1 MTIRVTSTGQFG
13 FEAGF
18 EQLFRRHSTAV
29 HRYACKALRGETH
42 QAEEIVQEVF
52 LAVWKQYARDF
63 AGKPDQ
69 QALQLIMK
77 IAARR
82 VIDLHRQRTARPSQP
97 SADLDDAILAIRAD
111 PSGGNPVERILSDD
125 AVKRFWFGL
134 TRELTDAEY
143 QVALMVWELELP
155 VKDVADILAVSVS
168 TVWSH
173 KSRARSK
180 IEKIMQHNRNQI
192 EFPADERVIEVMR

>member
-1 MTIRVTSTGQFG
+1 MTIRVTSEERFG
-13 FEAGF
+13 FEGEF
-18 EQLFRRHSTAV
+18 EQLFRRHSAAV
-29 HRYACKALRGETH
+29 HRYACKALRGQTH

-52 LAVWKQYARDF
+52 IAVWKQYARDF
-63 AGKPDQ
+63 SGKPDQ

-82 VIDLHRQRTARPSQP
+82 VIDIHRQRATQPTQP
-97 SADLDDAILAIRAD
+97 SADLDDSILAVGTD
-111 PSGGNPVERILSDD
+111 PSRGNPAERVLSQD

-143 QVALMVWELELP
+143 QVALMAWELELA
-155 VKDVADILAVSVS
+155 VKEVADILAISVS

-173 KSRARSK
+173 KSRARIK
-180 IEKIMQHNRNQI
+180 IEKIMQHNRNRI
-192 EFPADERVIEVMR
+192 E